1 MNKKTF
7 LSVATATLV
16 TTLAVVGVTY
26 AATPASNDTSLLNKG
41 TVEVDSLKVGK
52 QGTGGVTFFNGT
64 IVNST
69 TNNGADNPVTFGDNV
84 RIDGTIYRGDTAGAG
99 GGIGPVKIDD
109 DAEVAGNSTISGNET
124 VAGTLGVTGATSV
137 STLSA
142 TGDVTQSVT
151 GNGIAKAW
159 AHFGAG
165 GNLIK
170 GYNVE
175 SVSKQATGTYNV
187 TLNFDPADRI
197 FSATASGS
205 SDDTVAIRFA
215 GAVNSATDNTVRVR
229 VYDAT
234 GALSD
239 GVTMLVVY

>member
-1 MNKKTF
+1 MNKKTL
-7 LSVATATLV
+7 LSVATSTLV
-16 TTLAVVGVTY
+16 ATLAVVGVTT
-26 AATPASNDTSLLNKG
+26 AATPASSDTSLLNKG

-64 IVNST
+64 IVNAT
-69 TNNGADNPVTFGDNV
+69 TNDGADNPVTFGDNV
-84 RIDGTIYRGDTAGAG
+84 RIDGTIYRGDIAGSG
-99 GGIGPVKIDD
+99 GGVGPVKVDD
-109 DAEVAGNSTISGNET
+109 DIEVTGNSTLT
-124 VAGTLGVTGATSV
+124 GTLGVTGATSV
-137 STLSA
+137 SSLSA

-187 TLNFDPADRI
+187 ELTFDPADRV
-197 FSATASGS
+197 FSGTASGS
-205 SDDTVAIRFA
+205 SDDTVAIRFV

-229 VYDAT
+229 TYDAT
-234 GALSD
+234 GALAD